1 MLQLAM
7 LIALPENCVTVLPK
21 SRTNKVQ
28 KGWPPAPLQ
37 CMHGSVRK
45 AVVLR
50 IHNHGSQNINNPMSD
65 LRSRFSILFEQD
77 SNNRDCQFFHGSS
90 MGFK

>member
-28 KGWPPAPLQ
+28 KGGPAPLLR
-37 CMHGSVRK
+37 MHGSVRK
-45 AVVLR
+45 AVLR

-65 LRSRFSILFEQD
+65 LRSGFSKYQQ
-77 SNNRDCQFFHGSS
+77 SNV
-90 MGFK
+90 